1 MKNYSLTL
9 AKNQMDLLLEMYGP
23 YQVETNIPHA
33 IFQAKKADVSLIFYQ
48 NGTLLIKGE
57 FQEELRLIKNRL
69 GLINF
74 SAIGSDEVGTGDLFG
89 PIVVCSAFV
98 SADDI
103 EKLEAMGVRDS
114 KNITD
119 RQIIELAP
127 KLSKMLIHSVLILKP
142 NKYNVMVRRGFNM
155 NKIKAFLHN
164 QAILLTVKKVE
175 KEVPVIVDQFCLPKI
190 YYNYL
195 KDESKVYRDIS
206 FYTNAENI
214 HISVAAASIIA
225 RYAFLAKMQQFSRFA
240 GIRLLKGAGKDVDKQ
255 LVYLYKRK
263 GYDTLRPITKL
274 NFRNLKKNQITPQN

>member
-33 IFQAKKADVSLIFYQ
+33 IFQAKKADISLIFYQ

-89 PIVVCSAFV
+89 PIVVCSAYV

-127 KLSKMLIHSVLILKP
+127 KLSK
-142 NKYNVMVRRGFNM
+142 
-155 NKIKAFLHN
+155 
-164 QAILLTVKKVE
+164 
-175 KEVPVIVDQFCLPKI
+175 C
-190 YYNYL
+190 
-195 KDESKVYRDIS
+195 
-206 FYTNAENI
+206 
-214 HISVAAASIIA
+214 
-225 RYAFLAKMQQFSRFA
+225 
-240 GIRLLKGAGKDVDKQ
+240 
-255 LVYLYKRK
+255 
-263 GYDTLRPITKL
+263 
-274 NFRNLKKNQITPQN
+274 